1 MTMNTSPTYT
11 IQQASHQTGLPA
23 STLRYYEDEGLLDSV
38 GRAANGHRRYSESDL
53 RRVVFIQRLK
63 LIGMSIG
70 EIRDFVAL
78 YRAGPSTARQRRD
91 ILEVHRAAVQAQV
104 DALVEMMR
112 FIDMKIGLY
121 QQEEA
126 QHHEHEISA
135 VG

>member
-1 MTMNTSPTYT
+1 MTMNTPPTYT
-11 IQQASHQTGLPA
+11 IQQASRQTGLPA
-23 STLRYYEDEGLLDSV
+23 STLRYYEDEGLLDNV
-38 GRAANGHRRYSESDL
+38 GRAANGHRRYNEDDL

-70 EIRDFVAL
+70 EIRGFLAL
-78 YRAGPSTARQRRD
+78 YRAGASTARQRRD

-104 DALVEMMR
+104 DSLVEMMG

-126 QHHEHEISA
+126 QHHEYEISA

>member
-1 MTMNTSPTYT
+1 MNTPPTYT
-11 IQQASHQTGLPA
+11 IQQASRQTGLPA

-38 GRAANGHRRYSESDL
+38 GRAANGHRRYSEDDL

-70 EIRDFVAL
+70 EIRGFLAL
-78 YRAGPSTARQRRD
+78 YRAGSSTARQRCA
-91 ILEVHRAAVQAQV
+91 ILQAHKAAVQAQV
-104 DALVEMMR
+104 DSLVEMMT

-121 QQEEA
+121 QQEEEA
-126 QHHEHEISA
+126 QHHEYEISA